1 MLSHGHI
8 LLSSWTLR
16 RWQWASPPKA
26 QKTHLFTHT
35 PSGNGKVMGLPKSV
49 GSALGSSSWL
59 AHLHCLRGIIP
70 FFSCKG
76 EKLSLLPP
84 SLKSLTHR
92 VLWGE
97 DCWYSTASPE
107 PRAAVT
113 QLSTIYWNNRLFIL
127 NLTSNMVMVSFY
139 IYTELF
145 IPEDPKMFQL
155 LMGSSCLIADGMTAQ
170 QCRAGA
176 PHPTGTA
183 GGIQAGETELP
194 KLQFSQ
200 DAWG

>member
-1 MLSHGHI
+1 MNL
-8 LLSSWTLR
+8 
-16 RWQWASPPKA
+16 P
-26 QKTHLFTHT
+26 
-35 PSGNGKVMGLPKSV
+35 LPKGTENTSLYQHLYWWWERD
-49 GSALGSSSWL
+49 GFAQICGLCFGKQQL
-59 AHLHCLRGIIP
+59 AHSLPLPQRHNSLLQLERGKS
-70 FFSCKG
+70 F
-76 EKLSLLPP
+76 LSLLP
-84 SLKSLTHR
+84 SLKSLKHR

-113 QLSTIYWNNRLFIL
+113 QLSTIYRNNRLFIL

-155 LMGSSCLIADGMTAQ
+155 LMGSSCLIADGTSAQ

-176 PHPTGTA
+176 GKSSTSNRNCRGDSGRWNWITQIA
-183 GGIQAGETELP
+183 I
-194 KLQFSQ
+194 
-200 DAWG
+200 

>member
-1 MLSHGHI
+1 MNLS
-8 LLSSWTLR
+8 
-16 RWQWASPPKA
+16 PKA
-26 QKTHLFTHT
+26 QKTPNYQHPCRQWEGDGFAQACGLCF
-35 PSGNGKVMGLPKSV
+35 GKQQLARSLP
-49 GSALGSSSWL
+49 LPRR
-59 AHLHCLRGIIP
+59 HN
-70 FFSCKG
+70 
-76 EKLSLLPP
+76 SLLQLQKEKTFLCSLP

-92 VLWGE
+92 VPWGE
-97 DCWYSTASPE
+97 DCCSSTASPE

-155 LMGSSCLIADGMTAQ
+155 LMGSSCLIADGMSAQ

-176 PHPTGTA
+176 PHPAGTA